1 VQFYFST
8 NPADLQLACTA
19 AVEAFTKSPIC
30 SEVYNVIIRHLKQV
44 FGDEYDTVRLAV
56 RSSASGI
63 TSAEHFTTLL

>member
-1 VQFYFST
+1 MQFYFST
-8 NPADLQLACTA
+8 NPADLQLACTM

-30 SEVYNVIIRHLKQV
+30 SEVYNVVICQLKQV

-63 TSAEHFTTLL
+63 TSTEHLSF